1 MPNELFIALAT
12 FADEVSTKLNLIGAS
27 GEPEEQLRAPFEKFI
42 QAAGNVF
49 GMNVVPMGEVRVKNI
64 GKPDYAIHTN
74 DSLCGYVEVKRVGKG
89 ADPTTYQGHD
99 RAQWERFKTLP
110 CILYTDG
117 NEWALFQGG
126 ERASSIVRMS
136 GNIEVEGARAVTRD
150 NAVALEPI
158 LRSFLTWNP
167 IVPNDA
173 QELAK
178 LLAPICRLLRLE
190 VAESLEEE
198 NSAFHYLYRE
208 WQTTLF
214 PGQSQERFAD
224 AYAQTV
230 TFALLLANAEGGNV
244 LDLRS
249 AVTSLNSGHALLS
262 KALKV
267 FTDNLNEDELPLSL
281 GLLQRT
287 VAAIPPAGWKNSVRD
302 PWLYFYED
310 FLAEYDPQLRKD
322 SGSYYTPVEV
332 VRAMIRLIE
341 NILKERMGMT
351 DGFADPRVMTLDPAV
366 GTGTFLL
373 GIVSQT
379 LEEIASTMGAG
390 ATSTG
395 ADMLKDLLHGFELQ
409 VGPYSVA
416 QLRLSRALENYGA
429 SMANRGPN
437 IFLTDTLESPDVT
450 PQFPSLLSRELS
462 EQHKKALEI
471 KKAKPILICLG
482 NPPYDRHAAF
492 NGTNR
497 KETGG
502 WIRWGNENEDG
513 LYDSED
519 ALLEDFAKPVRDAG
533 QGGQLKNLYN
543 LYVYF
548 WRWAMWKVFEQGDQ
562 DAPGI
567 VSFITASSFL
577 EGAAFLGMRERM
589 RRQCDEIWIIDLGG
603 EGRGARAE
611 ENVFNIQTPVCIT
624 LAVRYGRTD
633 TEIPASVHYARIAGT
648 KNEKLSALK
657 RIANFSSLAW
667 ADCPTHWQAKM
678 IPDGQGEYFA
688 YPLLQDLFPWQQ
700 SGVKAGRTWVIGSD
714 KKLLVK
720 RWNTLFQTE
729 DVEERRK
736 QFKDSPPSTGGCN
749 IVASPKGLFTSEKLE
764 PIAKPGILAYE
775 KIVPYGYRSFDRQ
788 YVLADARCLDRSGPP
803 LWKTYSS
810 KQAYFSTLTTT
821 ALSCGPALSLSA
833 DIPDLHHF
841 RGSYGAKDIIP
852 LYRDSSASCPN
863 IVTGLLELLSEQYH
877 TDVTPEDFS
886 AYVYA
891 VLAHSNFTEIFHAE
905 LESKEVRVPLTKDAT
920 LFSRAVEIGRRL
932 IWLHSY
938 GERMIP
944 LGEVRGKITS
954 GAAKYVAPVS
964 SQEFPDDFSYDESTN
979 TLSVGDGKFAPVS
992 PEVFNFEVSGLK
1004 VVSSW
1009 LKYRTKGANKKS
1021 SPLDDI
1027 RPERWTL
1034 EYAKELLNLL
1044 WILEATLASY
1054 PEQKALLEEILEGPL
1069 FIASELPEVPEE
1081 MREAPQFGRRRTRME
1096 QASLI

>member
-190 VAESLEEE
+190 VAESLADE

-267 FTDNLNEDELPLSL
+267 FTDNLNEDEIPLSL

-287 VAAIPPAGWKNSVRD
+287 VAAIPPSGWKSSSRD

-332 VRAMIRLIE
+332 VRAMIRLTE
-341 NILKERMGMT
+341 NILKERMDMT
-351 DGFADPRVMTLDPAV
+351 NGFADPRVMTLDPAV

-548 WRWAMWKVFEQGDQ
+548 WRWAMWKVFEQGEQ

-633 TEIPASVHYARIAGT
+633 SNKPASVHYARITGT
-648 KNEKLSALK
+648 KNEKLNALE
-657 RIANFSSLAW
+657 RITKFSSLAW
-667 ADCPTHWQAKM
+667 TDCPTHWQAKM
-678 IPDGQGEYFA
+678 VPDGQGEYFA

-714 KKLLVK
+714 KKLLEK
-720 RWNTLFQTE
+720 RWNTIFRAE
-729 DVEERRK
+729 DIEERRK
-736 QFKDSPPSTGGCN
+736 LFKDSPPSTGGCN
-749 IVASPKGLFTSEKLE
+749 IASTPKGFFSSERLE
-764 PIAKPGILAYE
+764 PIAKPGTLSYE
-775 KIVPYGYRSFDRQ
+775 KIVRYAYRSFDRQ
-788 YVLADARCLDRSGPP
+788 YMLADARCLDRPGPP

-810 KQAYFSTLTTT
+810 KQLYFTTLTVS
-821 ALSCGPALSLSA
+821 ALGCGPALTVSSE
-833 DIPDLHHF
+833 IPDMACF
-841 RGSYGAKDIIP
+841 RGSYGAKDIMP
-852 LYRDSSASCPN
+852 LYRDSTASCPN
-863 IVTGLLELLSEQYH
+863 IVTGLLELLSEQYR

-891 VLAHSNFTEIFHAE
+891 VLAHGNFTEIFHAE

>member
-1 MPNELFIALAT
+1 MSNELFIALAT
-12 FADEVSTKLNLIGAS
+12 FADEVSTKLNLVGTA

-64 GKPDYAIHTN
+64 GKPDYAIYCDET
-74 DSLCGYVEVKRVGKG
+74 LCGYVEVKRVGKG

-99 RAQWERFKTLP
+99 KSQWERFKTLP

-117 NEWALFQGG
+117 NEWGLFQGG
-126 ERASSIVRMS
+126 ERASSIVRLS
-136 GNIEVEGARAVTRD
+136 GNIEAEGARAVTRD

-158 LRSFLTWNP
+158 LRRFLEWNP

-190 VAESLEEE
+190 VAESLEDE

-267 FTDNLNEDELPLSL
+267 FTDNLNEEEIPLSL

-287 VAAIPPAGWKNSVRD
+287 VAAIPPAGWKSSSRD

-332 VRAMIRLIE
+332 VRAMIRLTE

-390 ATSTG
+390 APSTG

-513 LYDSED
+513 LYDSEE

-633 TEIPASVHYARIAGT
+633 SNKPASVHYARITGT
-648 KNEKLSALK
+648 KNEKLNALE
-657 RIANFSSLAW
+657 RITKFSSLAW
-667 ADCPTHWQAKM
+667 TDCPTHWQAKM
-678 IPDGQGEYFA
+678 VPDGQGEYFA

-700 SGVKAGRTWVIGSD
+700 SGVQFKRTWPIGSD
-714 KKLLVK
+714 KELLKK
-720 RWNTLFQTE
+720 RWKELLSSNDKISYFKETRDRIIKGSYKNFSNQELLPISRLSP
-729 DVEERRK
+729 EEPTPEIRR
-736 QFKDSPPSTGGCN
+736 
-749 IVASPKGLFTSEKLE
+749 
-764 PIAKPGILAYE
+764 
-775 KIVPYGYRSFDRQ
+775 YGFRSFDRQ
-788 YVLADARCLDRSGPP
+788 FCLLDNRLGDYLRES
-803 LWKTYSS
+803 LWKVQNTEQLYL
-810 KQAYFSTLTTT
+810 STLTTT

-877 TDVTPEDFS
+877 TGVTPEDFS

-1054 PEQKALLEEILEGPL
+1054 PQQKALLEEILEGPL

>member
-1 MPNELFIALAT
+1 MSNELFIALAT
-12 FADEVSTKLNLIGAS
+12 FADEVSTKLNLVGTA

-64 GKPDYAIHTN
+64 GKPDYAIYCDET
-74 DSLCGYVEVKRVGKG
+74 LCGYVEVKRVGKG

-99 RAQWERFKTLP
+99 KSQWERFKTLP

-126 ERASSIVRMS
+126 ERASSIVRLS
-136 GNIEVEGARAVTRD
+136 GNIEAEGARAVTRD

-158 LRSFLTWNP
+158 LRHFLEWNP

-190 VAESLEEE
+190 VAESLADE

-332 VRAMIRLIE
+332 VRAMIRLTE
-341 NILKERMGMT
+341 NILKERMDMT

-513 LYDSED
+513 LYNSED

-548 WRWAMWKVFEQGDQ
+548 WRWAMWKVFEQGEQ

-633 TEIPASVHYARIAGT
+633 SNKPASVHYARITGT
-648 KNEKLSALK
+648 KNEKLNALE
-657 RIANFSSLAW
+657 RITKFSSLAW
-667 ADCPTHWQAKM
+667 TDCPTLWQAKM
-678 IPDGQGEYFA
+678 VPDGQGEYFA

-700 SGVKAGRTWVIGSD
+700 SGVQFKRTWPIGSD
-714 KKLLVK
+714 KELLKK
-720 RWNTLFQTE
+720 RWKELLSSNDKISYFKETRDRIIKGSYKNFSNQELLPISRLSP
-729 DVEERRK
+729 EEPTPEIRR
-736 QFKDSPPSTGGCN
+736 
-749 IVASPKGLFTSEKLE
+749 
-764 PIAKPGILAYE
+764 
-775 KIVPYGYRSFDRQ
+775 YGFRSFDRQ
-788 YVLADARCLDRSGPP
+788 FCLLDNRLGDYLRES
-803 LWKTYSS
+803 LWKVQSDN
-810 KQAYFSTLTTT
+810 QLYFSTLTTT
-821 ALSCGPALSLSA
+821 ALSCGPALTMTV
-833 DIPDLHHF
+833 DVPDLDYF
-841 RGSYGAKDIIP
+841 RGSYGAKNIIP

-886 AYVYA
+886 VYVYA

>member
-1 MPNELFIALAT
+1 MPNELFVALST
-12 FADEVSTKLNLIGAS
+12 FADEVSTKLNLVGTS

-42 QAAGNVF
+42 QTAGNVF
-49 GMNVVPMGEVRVKNI
+49 GMKVVPMGEVRVKNI
-64 GKPDYAIHTN
+64 GKPDYAIHSN
-74 DSLCGYVEVKRVGKG
+74 GSLCGYVEVKRVGKG

-99 RAQWERFKTLP
+99 KSQWERFKTLP

-117 NEWALFQGG
+117 NEWGLFQRG
-126 ERASSIVRMS
+126 ERTSSIVRMS
-136 GNIEVEGARAVTRD
+136 GNIKAEGARAVTLN

-190 VAESLEEE
+190 VAESLEDE

-230 TFALLLANAEGGNV
+230 TFALLLANAEDGNV

-267 FTDNLNEDELPLSL
+267 FTDNLNEDELPFSL

-287 VAAIPPAGWKNSVRD
+287 IDAIPRTGWRNSGRD

-332 VRAMIRLIE
+332 VRAMIRLTE
-341 NILKERMGMT
+341 SVLKERMNMLE
-351 DGFADPRVMTLDPAV
+351 GFADSRVRTLDPAV

-395 ADMLKDLLHGFELQ
+395 ANMLKDLLHGFELQ

-462 EQHKKALEI
+462 EQHQKALEI

-492 NGTNR
+492 NGANR

-502 WIRWGNENEDG
+502 WIRWGNEDEDG
-513 LYDSED
+513 LYDPEN

-577 EGAAFLGMRERM
+577 EGAAFLGMREQM

-603 EGRGARAE
+603 EGRGARTE

-633 TEIPASVHYARIAGT
+633 ANSPASVHYARITGT
-648 KNEKLSALK
+648 KNEKLNTLE
-657 RIANFSSLAW
+657 RITAFDSLAW
-667 ADCPTHWQAKM
+667 DDCPTDWQSKM
-678 IPDGQGEYFA
+678 VPDGQGEYFT

-714 KKLLVK
+714 KNLLEK
-720 RWNTLFQTE
+720 RWNTIFQTE
-729 DVEERRK
+729 DIEERRR

-749 IVASPKGLFTSEKLE
+749 IDASPKGLFTSETLD
-764 PIAKPGILAYE
+764 PIAKPGALTYE
-775 KIVPYGYRSFDRQ
+775 KIVPYGYRSFDRE
-788 YVLADARCLDRSGPP
+788 YIIADARCLDRHSPA
-803 LWKTYSS
+803 LWKTFGPN
-810 KQAYFSTLTTT
+810 QFYFATQFPRAISF
-821 ALSCGPALSLSA
+821 GPALTFSA
-833 DIPDLHHF
+833 FIPDLNYF
-841 RGSYGAKDIIP
+841 CNRGSNDIIP
-852 LYRDSSASCPN
+852 MYRDASATQAN
-863 IVTGLLELLSEQYH
+863 IVGGLIDILIEQYNIN
-877 TDVTPEDFS
+877 VTAEDFS

-891 VLAHSNFTEIFHAE
+891 VLAHNGFTETFHDE
-905 LESKEVRVPLTKDAT
+905 LESKEIRVPLTKDAI
-920 LFSRAVEIGRRL
+920 LFSRAVEIGRKL

-944 LGEVRGKITS
+944 QGQSRGKIAV
-954 GAAKYVAPVS
+954 GLAKCVASVS
-964 SQEFPDDFSYDESTN
+964 LDKFPDDFSYDESMN
-979 TLSVGDGKFAPVS
+979 TLCVGEGKFAPVR

-1009 LKYRTKGANKKS
+1009 LKYRTKGTNKKS

-1027 RPERWTL
+1027 RPESWTL
-1034 EYAKELLNLL
+1034 EYTKELLNLL

-1069 FIASELPEVPEE
+1069 FIASELPDVPEE
-1081 MREAPQFGRRRTRME
+1081 MREAPQFGRRRTRMK

>member
-1 MPNELFIALAT
+1 MSNELFIALAT
-12 FADEVSTKLNLIGAS
+12 FADEVSTKLNLVGTA

-64 GKPDYAIHTN
+64 GKPDYAIYCDET
-74 DSLCGYVEVKRVGKG
+74 LCGYVEVKRVGKG

-99 RAQWERFKTLP
+99 KSQWERFKTLP

-126 ERASSIVRMS
+126 ERASSIVRLS
-136 GNIEVEGARAVTRD
+136 GNIEAEGARAVTRD

-158 LRSFLTWNP
+158 LRHFLEWNP

-190 VAESLEEE
+190 VAESLADE

-332 VRAMIRLIE
+332 VRAMIRLTE
-341 NILKERMGMT
+341 NILKERMDMT

-513 LYDSED
+513 LYNSED

-548 WRWAMWKVFEQGDQ
+548 WRWAMWKVFEQGEQ

-633 TEIPASVHYARIAGT
+633 SNKPASVHYARITGT
-648 KNEKLSALK
+648 KNEKLNALE
-657 RIANFSSLAW
+657 RITKFSSLAW
-667 ADCPTHWQAKM
+667 TDCPTLWQAKM
-678 IPDGQGEYFA
+678 VPDGQGEYFA

-700 SGVKAGRTWVIGSD
+700 SGVQFKRTWPIGSD
-714 KKLLVK
+714 KELLKK
-720 RWNTLFQTE
+720 RWKELLSSNDKISYFKETRDRIIKGSYKNFSNQELLPISRLSP
-729 DVEERRK
+729 EEPTPEIRR
-736 QFKDSPPSTGGCN
+736 
-749 IVASPKGLFTSEKLE
+749 
-764 PIAKPGILAYE
+764 
-775 KIVPYGYRSFDRQ
+775 YGFRSFDRQ
-788 YVLADARCLDRSGPP
+788 FCLLDNRLGDYLRES
-803 LWKTYSS
+803 LWKVQSDN
-810 KQAYFSTLTTT
+810 QQYFSTLTTT
-821 ALSCGPALSLSA
+821 ALSCGPALTMTV
-833 DIPDLHHF
+833 DVPDLDYF
-841 RGSYGAKDIIP
+841 RGSYGAKNIIP

-886 AYVYA
+886 VYVYA

>member
-1 MPNELFIALAT
+1 MSNELFIALAT

-64 GKPDYAIHTN
+64 GKPDYAIYCDET
-74 DSLCGYVEVKRVGKG
+74 LCGYVEVKRVGKG

-99 RAQWERFKTLP
+99 KSQWERFKTLP

-126 ERASSIVRMS
+126 ERASSIVRLS
-136 GNIEVEGARAVTRD
+136 GNIEAEGARAVTRD

-158 LRSFLTWNP
+158 LRHFLEWNP

-190 VAESLEEE
+190 VAESLADE

-332 VRAMIRLIE
+332 VRAMIRLTE
-341 NILKERMGMT
+341 NILKERMDMT

-513 LYDSED
+513 LYNSED

-548 WRWAMWKVFEQGDQ
+548 WRWAMWKVFEQGEQ

-633 TEIPASVHYARIAGT
+633 SNKPASVHYARITGT
-648 KNEKLSALK
+648 KNEKLNALE
-657 RIANFSSLAW
+657 RITKFSSLAW
-667 ADCPTHWQAKM
+667 TDCPTLWQAKM
-678 IPDGQGEYFA
+678 VPDGQGEYFA

-700 SGVKAGRTWVIGSD
+700 SGVQFKRTWPIGSD
-714 KKLLVK
+714 KELLKK
-720 RWNTLFQTE
+720 RWKELLSSNDKISYFKETRDRIIKGSYKNFSNQELLPISRLSP
-729 DVEERRK
+729 EEPTPEIRR
-736 QFKDSPPSTGGCN
+736 
-749 IVASPKGLFTSEKLE
+749 
-764 PIAKPGILAYE
+764 
-775 KIVPYGYRSFDRQ
+775 YGFRSFDRQ
-788 YVLADARCLDRSGPP
+788 FCLLDNRLGDYLRES
-803 LWKTYSS
+803 LWKVQSDN
-810 KQAYFSTLTTT
+810 QQYFSTLTTT
-821 ALSCGPALSLSA
+821 ALSCGPALTMTV
-833 DIPDLHHF
+833 DVPDLDYF
-841 RGSYGAKDIIP
+841 RGSYGAKNIIP

-886 AYVYA
+886 VYVYA